1 MSLLAYVIIVIESV
15 PSASVVDTVGIL
27 LTGINHSLY
36 LLCMNECLRIPQMSI
51 IESTLQ
57 PFREMILWELLQ
69 QDKYP
74 ANLGNDPIVF
84 SNRVLI

>member
-1 MSLLAYVIIVIESV
+1 
-15 PSASVVDTVGIL
+15 
-27 LTGINHSLY
+27 
-36 LLCMNECLRIPQMSI
+36 MNECLRIPQMSI